1 VVIVSAGHDV
11 DGNATTVPDKTTRYS
26 AAGIEEKF

>member
-11 DGNATTVPDKTTRYS
+11 DGNATAVPDKTIRYTG
-26 AAGIEEKF
+26 AGIEEKF